1 MSENKNVCVGV
12 GVWIFNPQHQILL
25 GLRLSKHGYN
35 TWAPP
40 GGKQEQGEPY
50 VITAIRETLE
60 ETGIPLGPS
69 LLKYMCTTYDVF
81 PDSCYHTVHYRANDV
96 QMMPSVLEKDKCKEW
111 RWFDLDKLP
120 ENLFLPVRNLLKQKN
135 YCL

>member
-1 MSENKNVCVGV
+1 MFEQNEIIKRGV
-12 GVWIFNPQHQILL
+12 GVWLFNPL
-25 GLRLSKHGYN
+25 GQVLMGQRLSKHGAG

-40 GGKQEQGEPY
+40 GGKPEQNE
-50 VITAIRETLE
+50 VLIETAIRETLE

-81 PDSCYHTVHYRANDV
+81 SDSCYRTVHYRANDV

-120 ENLFLPVRNLLKQKN
+120 ENLFPPKIFL
-135 YCL
+135 